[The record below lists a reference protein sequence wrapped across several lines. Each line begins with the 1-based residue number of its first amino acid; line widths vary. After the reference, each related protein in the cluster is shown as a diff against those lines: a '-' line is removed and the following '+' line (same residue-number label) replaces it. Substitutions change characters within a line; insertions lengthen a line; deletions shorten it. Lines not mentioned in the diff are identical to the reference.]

1 MKKSLGARTIAI
13 PTPAWVVGS
22 YNKEGVPNIMT
33 AAWAGIC
40 CSKPPC
46 IYVSLRKATYTYG
59 NLMERK
65 AFTVSIPSEDYV
77 KKVDYIG
84 LASGRD
90 VDKFAVAELTPV
102 KSDLVD
108 APYVGEFPLVL
119 ECKVI
124 KIIEIGLH
132 TQFIGEIMDVKSDD
146 SVLDNDLPNNAKV
159 SPIIFSASSAT
170 YHRVGR
176 RIGKAFSI
184 GKRIGKVK
192 KIRA

>member
-1 MKKSLGARTIAI
+1 
-13 PTPAWVVGS
+13 
-22 YNKEGVPNIMT
+22 
-33 AAWAGIC
+33 
-40 CSKPPC
+40 
-46 IYVSLRKATYTYG
+46 
-59 NLMERK
+59 MERK

-77 KKVDYIG
+77 KKVDYVG

-90 VDKFAVAELTPV
+90 VDKFAVTGLTPV
-102 KSDLVD
+102 KSGLVN

-146 SVLDNDLPNNAKV
+146 SVLDNNLPSIAKV
-159 SPIIFSASSAT
+159 NPIIFSASSAT

-184 GKRIGKVK
+184 GKKIGEVK
-192 KIRA
+192 KIRAWPPNPSTSSFHQLTYGLSLARTSS